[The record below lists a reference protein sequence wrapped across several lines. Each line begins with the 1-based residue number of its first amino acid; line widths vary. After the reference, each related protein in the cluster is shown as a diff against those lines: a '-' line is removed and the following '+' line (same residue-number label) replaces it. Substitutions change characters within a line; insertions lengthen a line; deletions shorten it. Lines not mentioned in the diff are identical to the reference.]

1 MTSESKTPLDFEA
14 IAAKLKR
21 DGAQRLWHSLEEVAR
36 TPEYEA
42 FLHDE
47 FPNDPEKEPKS
58 SQHGLNRREVL
69 KLMAA
74 SAALSGLTA
83 CTKLPTEK
91 IVPYVRAPEEVIP
104 GKPLFYATSMV
115 ERGVGIGLLVES
127 HMGRPTKVEG
137 NPDHP
142 GSLGASNIFCQAS
155 VLTLWDPDRSQ
166 VVLREGRISD
176 WPAFLAAADDLRGSL
191 ASTKGAGLRILTE
204 TTSSP
209 TFAAQIRA
217 LLQQFPNAKWY
228 AHEPCGNYA
237 AHQGARLA
245 FGRNVNSVYRFDK
258 AAVVVSLDSD
268 FLNDSAAGV
277 RCARDFS
284 NWRGIETPQAQ
295 MNRLYVLESTP
306 TLTGAMA
313 DHRLP
318 IRCGEM
324 ELFARSLAAG
334 LGVPLQG
341 TGSSVSNSRVPD
353 QWLKAVTRDLQ
364 SHRGTSLVVAGASQ
378 PPAVHALAHAMNT
391 ALGNVGQT
399 VVYTDPIELSPENDS
414 LPELVNEIEAGKVST
429 LFILA
434 SNPVFTAPADLQ
446 FARQILKVL

>member
-1 MTSESKTPLDFEA
+1 MHSESKTRLNFEA
-14 IAAKLKR
+14 IAAKLQH
-21 DGAQRLWHSLEEVAR
+21 DGAQRMWRSLDELAC

-42 FLHDE
+42 YLHDE

-58 SQHGLNRREVL
+58 SKQGLNRREVL

-83 CTKLPTEK
+83 CTKLPAQK

-115 ERGVGIGLLVES
+115 DRGVGIGLLVES

-166 VVLREGRISD
+166 VVLHEGRISD

-209 TFAAQIRA
+209 TFAAQMRA
-217 LLQQFPNAKWY
+217 LLERFPNAKWY

-258 AAVVVSLDSD
+258 AAVVVSLDCD
-268 FLNDSAAGV
+268 FLSDGAASV
-277 RCARDFS
+277 RHARDFA
-284 NWRGIETPQAQ
+284 NWRGIDTPQAQ
-295 MNRLYVLESTP
+295 MNRLYVVESTP
-306 TLTGAMA
+306 SITGAMA

-318 IRCGEM
+318 IRCGEI
-324 ELFARSLAAG
+324 EIFARALAAG
-334 LGVPLQG
+334 LGLPLQS
-341 TGSSVSNSRVPD
+341 TGSGLPGLAE
-353 QWLKAVTRDLQ
+353 QWLKALVRDLQ
-364 SHRGTSLVVAGASQ
+364 RDRKSVV
-378 PPAVHALAHAMNT
+378 
-391 ALGNVGQT
+391 
-399 VVYTDPIELSPENDS
+399 
-414 LPELVNEIEAGKVST
+414 
-429 LFILA
+429 
-434 SNPVFTAPADLQ
+434 
-446 FARQILKVL
+446 